1 MMKLTEVP
9 VSVRQKFYSEVL
21 LHAYLRGY
29 KEGWAAYAYK
39 EKFKDW
45 PDSSL
50 QKKRSNEISWT
61 TQNWITHYNIKK
73 VKSKSKNSLGFFGS
87 RAKSWKR

>member
-1 MMKLTEVP
+1 MLICQACGFKPEPINKIEVIDGDLYEINRQKMMKLTEVP

-29 KEGWAAYAYK
+29 KDGWAAYAYK

-50 QKKRSNEISWT
+50 EKKRSNE
-61 TQNWITHYNIKK
+61 N
-73 VKSKSKNSLGFFGS
+73 
-87 RAKSWKR
+87 